1 MTQATA
7 QAVPHEAAPRPVA
20 WMPGFDVWLAGS
32 ALLLIGVGLIMV
44 ASASITIADRN
55 FGEPLYYF
63 WRQAIAVA
71 MGISAAAILTRVPLD
86 YLQRAGGLF
95 LLLSL
100 VLLLL
105 VIVPGIGRNVN
116 GSMRW
121 LPLGAVSLQA
131 SEPAKLC
138 IIIYLAAYLV
148 RHGEQVRTAF
158 SGFIKPVGILTVVA
172 GLLLLEP
179 DFGATVVIFATSLGM
194 LFLGGVSIV
203 RFMLWGTAAFS
214 ALAATAILVPY
225 RLERLMT
232 FRDPWADPYDTGFQL
247 TQALIAFGRGEWF
260 GVGLGASVQKLF
272 YLPEVHTDFIFAVL
286 GEELGLVGT
295 VSVIVLFSFI
305 VFRALQLGEHSE
317 LQAKHFNAYLAYGLG
332 LLLGVQAFV
341 NIGVNMGVLPT
352 KGLTLPLLSYG
363 SNSMLVTCCAIGL
376 LLRVGLEAHAAKSA
390 REHSKWTA

>member
-7 QAVPHEAAPRPVA
+7 QAVPYEAERSSGALV
-20 WMPGFDVWLAGS
+20 PGFDVWLAGC
-32 ALLLIGVGLIMV
+32 ALLLISLGLVMV
-44 ASASITIADRN
+44 ASASVTIADRS
-55 FGEPLYYF
+55 FGDPLHYF
-63 WRQAIAVA
+63 WKQAFAVLL
-71 MGISAAAILTRVPLD
+71 GISVAAVFVRVPLD
-86 YLQRAGGLF
+86 YLQRAGGL
-95 LLLSL
+95 LLFFSF

-105 VIVPGIGRNVN
+105 VIVPGVGRNVN

-121 LPLGAVSLQA
+121 LQLGSISLQA

-148 RHGEQVRTAF
+148 RHGEQVRSAF

-203 RFMLWGTAAFS
+203 RFMMWGSVAFC
-214 ALAATAILVPY
+214 ALAATAMLVPY

-232 FRDPWADPYDTGFQL
+232 FRDPWADPYDAGFQL
-247 TQALIAFGRGEWF
+247 TQALIAFGRGEWW

-286 GEELGLVGT
+286 AEELGLLGT
-295 VSVIVLFSFI
+295 VTVILLFSFI
-305 VFRALQLGEHSE
+305 VFRALQLGERSE
-317 LQAKHFNAYLAYGLG
+317 LQAKYFNAYLAYGIG
-332 LLLGVQAFV
+332 MLLGIQAFF

-363 SNSMLVTCCAIGL
+363 SNSMLVTCAALGL
-376 LLRVGLEAHAAKSA
+376 LLRVGIEAHPGKRGWERSP
-390 REHSKWTA
+390 W